1 VGTHHRPEVGIIQL
15 YDDPRHGAARGRVVS
30 HGVEN
35 PSSVLIS
42 SETAEA
48 ALSCPALTRARN
60 LAEWVGQG
68 KSLTAS
74 GVLRPA
80 EAVQACRDLGI
91 ELPGPRLRSAL
102 DVEDLMRD
110 WVTAA
115 AAGFL
120 EMEGRR
126 VRAAQDLP
134 EAGSSTRPDPDAILH
149 AWVQAATV
157 VLDLGDEPCAGC
169 LTVLNE
175 LDSADGPLTMN
186 QLASAVQALE
196 PEEPDGQPCPGC
208 GEVHGPGDLL
218 SLGDFLGDEAEDED
232 AASHAADTVTGLL
245 WFGAANVADEAVQ
258 LTPLGTVLTA
268 SVLQEREP
276 ASDADVAT
284 VMSAISELPPP
295 VAWTVA
301 QPWLGA
307 RSVADAAREL
317 LAFAESADGS
327 QRVASLAFAG
337 ELGSEA
343 ADAWRE
349 WAKRPGIGA
358 YARQWL
364 RSQGED
370 VPEDPADEAW
380 LAVDGLGVMLDSL
393 ADTVPPFLI
402 QAMLAQ
408 EFGEEVTEVAEQ
420 MLHSGHP
427 EAQDI
432 AARLTGRPILAA
444 VPTVVPARQSQP
456 GRSSRSGVTGRS
468 SGERRRSPGS
478 GTLVYQL
485 KITLRETSGPPV
497 WRRVLVPSDVTLAD
511 LHEVIQQAMGWDD
524 YHMHLFSVGGQEYG
538 SPDPELG
545 HASDRK
551 VLLSQVLTGPEDRLR
566 YTYDFGD
573 DWEHDIVLEET
584 RTVVPKETYPSCVA
598 GKGACPP
605 EDCGGAWGYAELKE
619 TLANPAHEGHQD
631 MLEWLGLDAGKD
643 FDPRRFS
650 VAEVN
655 ARFAPPGNGR

>member
-1 VGTHHRPEVGIIQL
+1 V
-15 YDDPRHGAARGRVVS
+15 A
-30 HGVEN
+30 N
-35 PSSVLIS
+35 SSSSLIS
-42 SETAEA
+42 PVVIDT
-48 ALSCPALTRARN
+48 ALSCTALTRARN

-68 KSLTAS
+68 KTLTAS

-80 EAVQACRDLGI
+80 EAAQACRDLGI

-110 WVTAA
+110 WMTAA

-120 EMEGRR
+120 EMGGRS
-126 VRAAQDLP
+126 VRAAEDLP
-134 EAGSSTRPDPDAILH
+134 EAGSSTHPDPEAILH

-157 VLDLGDEPCAGC
+157 VLDLGDQPCAGC

-175 LDSADGPLTMN
+175 LYSAGGPLTMA
-186 QLASAVQALE
+186 QLASAVRSALEPQE
-196 PEEPDGQPCPGC
+196 PEEPEALPCPGC

-218 SLGDFLGDEAEDED
+218 SLGDFLSDENEDED
-232 AASHAADTVTGLL
+232 DAVSHAAAAVTGLL
-245 WFGAANVADEAVQ
+245 GFGAADVADEAVR

-268 SVLQEREP
+268 SVLQGREP
-276 ASDADVAT
+276 SPDADAAT

-307 RSVADAAREL
+307 RSAADAAQEL
-317 LAFAESADGS
+317 LAFAESADGG

-337 ELGSEA
+337 ELGSNA
-343 ADAWRE
+343 ADTWRE

-364 RSQGED
+364 RSQGEQ

-380 LAVDGLGVMLDSL
+380 LAVDGLSVMLDAL

-408 EFGEEVTEVAEQ
+408 QFGEEVTEVAEQ
-420 MLHSGHP
+420 MLRSGHP
-427 EAQDI
+427 RAQDI
-432 AARLTGRPILAA
+432 AARMTGRPALAA
-444 VPTVVPARQSQP
+444 TGGSASARRSQP
-456 GRSSRSGVTGRS
+456 GRSGRSGVTGRS
-468 SGERRRSPGS
+468 PGERKRRPGS
-478 GTLVYQL
+478 GTLVHQL
-485 KITLRETSGPPV
+485 KITLRGVSRPPV
-497 WRRVLVPSDVTLAD
+497 WRRVLVPADVTLGD
-511 LHEVIQQAMGWDD
+511 LHEVIQQAMGWDN
-524 YHMHLFSVGGQEYG
+524 YHMHVFSMGGQEYG

-545 HASDRK
+545 HASDRN
-551 VLLSQVLTGPEDRLR
+551 VLLSQLLTGPGDRLR

-584 RTVVPKETYPSCVA
+584 LTAAPQETYPFCVA

-619 TLANPAHEGHQD
+619 VLADPSHEGHQD
-631 MLEWLGLDAGKD
+631 MLEWLGLDTGKD
-643 FDPRRFS
+643 FDPKKFS
-650 VAEVN
+650 VTEVN
-655 ARFAPPGNGR
+655 ARLLQLADNW

>member
-1 VGTHHRPEVGIIQL
+1 MISPEVT
-15 YDDPRHGAARGRVVS
+15 D
-30 HGVEN
+30 
-35 PSSVLIS
+35 
-42 SETAEA
+42 A
-48 ALSCPALTRARN
+48 ALSCMALTRARN

-68 KSLTAS
+68 KTLTAS

-80 EAVQACRDLGI
+80 EAAQACRDLGI

-110 WVTAA
+110 WMTAA

-120 EMEGRR
+120 EIDGRR

-134 EAGSSTRPDPDAILH
+134 EAGSSIHPDPDAILH

-157 VLDLGDEPCAGC
+157 VLDLGEQPCAGC
-169 LTVLNE
+169 LTVLHE
-175 LDSADGPLTMN
+175 LYSADGPPTVA
-186 QLASAVQALE
+186 QLANAVRGVLESQE
-196 PEEPDGQPCPGC
+196 PEEPAGLPCPGC

-218 SLGDFLGDEAEDED
+218 GLGDFLSAEDEDEDD
-232 AASHAADTVTGLL
+232 AASHAAATVAGLL
-245 WFGAANVADEAVQ
+245 GFGAADVTDETVR

-268 SVLQEREP
+268 SVFQGREP
-276 ASDADVAT
+276 SPDAGAAT

-307 RSVADAAREL
+307 RSTGDAAREL
-317 LAFAESADGS
+317 LAFAESADGG

-343 ADAWRE
+343 TQAWRE
-349 WAKRPGIGA
+349 WATRPGIGA

-364 RSQGED
+364 RSQGEQ

-380 LAVDGLGVMLDSL
+380 LAVDALSVMLDAL

-402 QAMLAQ
+402 QAMLAEQ
-408 EFGEEVTEVAEQ
+408 FGEDVTEVAGQ
-420 MLHSGHP
+420 MLRSGHP
-427 EAQDI
+427 RAQDI
-432 AARLTGRPILAA
+432 AARLTGRPARAAMRGLAS
-444 VPTVVPARQSQP
+444 ARPSQP
-456 GRSSRSGVTGRS
+456 GPSGRSGVTGRS
-468 SGERRRSPGS
+468 SGERRRPGS
-478 GTLVYQL
+478 GTLVHQL
-485 KITLRETSGPPV
+485 KITLRGVSRPPV
-497 WRRVLVPSDVTLAD
+497 WRRVLVPADVTLGD

-524 YHMHLFSVGGQEYG
+524 YHMHLFSMGGQEYG

-545 HASDRK
+545 HASDK
-551 VLLSQVLTGPEDRLR
+551 NVLLSQLLSGPGDRLR

-584 RTVVPKETYPSCVA
+584 RTAVPEETYPSCVA

-619 TLANPAHEGHQD
+619 ILADPLHEGHQD

-643 FDPRRFS
+643 FDPKKFS

-655 ARFAPPGNGR
+655 ARL

>member
-1 VGTHHRPEVGIIQL
+1 M
-15 YDDPRHGAARGRVVS
+15 
-30 HGVEN
+30 EN

-42 SETAEA
+42 SEIADA
-48 ALSCPALTRARN
+48 ALSCTALTRARN

-80 EAVQACRDLGI
+80 EAVQACQDLGI

-102 DVEDLMRD
+102 DVEDLMQD

-120 EMEGRR
+120 EVSGRS
-126 VRAAQDLP
+126 VRAAEDLP
-134 EAGSSTRPDPDAILH
+134 DAGSSTPLDPDAILH

-157 VLDLGDEPCAGC
+157 VLDLGAEPCAGC

-175 LDSADGPLTMN
+175 LYSADGPLTMN
-186 QLASAVQALE
+186 QLASAVRALE
-196 PEEPDGQPCPGC
+196 PEEPEGRPCPGC

-218 SLGDFLGDEAEDED
+218 GFGDFLSDEDEDED
-232 AASHAADTVTGLL
+232 AARHTADTVTGLL
-245 WFGAANVADEAVQ
+245 WFGAADVADEVVR
-258 LTPLGTVLTA
+258 LTPLGTVLA
-268 SVLQEREP
+268 AAVFQSREP
-276 ASDADVAT
+276 APDADAAT

-307 RSVADAAREL
+307 RSIADAAREL
-317 LAFAESADGS
+317 LTFAESADGN

-337 ELGSEA
+337 ELGSDA
-343 ADAWRE
+343 TDAWRE

-380 LAVDGLGVMLDSL
+380 LAVDGLSVMLDSL

-427 EAQDI
+427 RAQDI
-432 AARLTGRPILAA
+432 AARLTGRPALAA
-444 VPTVVPARQSQP
+444 TR
-456 GRSSRSGVTGRS
+456 
-468 SGERRRSPGS
+468 
-478 GTLVYQL
+478 GTRVHQL
-485 KITLRETSGPPV
+485 KITLGGVAAPPV
-497 WRRVLVPSDVTLAD
+497 WRRILVPADVTLGD
-511 LHEVIQQAMGWDD
+511 LHGVIQQAMGWDD

-545 HASDRK
+545 HGSDRN
-551 VLLSQVLTGPEDRLR
+551 VLLSQVLKRRGSRLR

-584 RTVVPKETYPSCVA
+584 RTMVPEETYPSCVA
-598 GKGACPP
+598 GQGSCPP

-619 TLANPAHEGHQD
+619 TLADPAHEGHQD

-643 FDPRRFS
+643 FDPERFS